1 MKISTAAAIRAAV
14 KAAIADPSTLTGW
27 LPALCE
33 SIFAAAIT
41 QIRTDP
47 DMLDPKQLEELAARL
62 SRLLPPGL
70 KGLRAELEDNFRAV
84 LRANLD
90 RLELVSRERFDT
102 QAELLARTQAKLGSL
117 EKRLKSLEKKLAG
130 D

>member
-1 MKISTAAAIRAAV
+1 MPR
-14 KAAIADPSTLTGW
+14 
-27 LPALCE
+27 LPETRL
-33 SIFAAAIT
+33 
-41 QIRTDP
+41 
-47 DMLDPKQLEELAARL
+47 LEELAERLARVV
-62 SRLLPPGL
+62 PPGL

-102 QAELLARTQAKLGSL
+102 QAELLARTQAKLATV
-117 EKRLKSLEKKLAG
+117 EKRLKALEKKLESA